1 MLKQDLINY
10 FGTATAAA
18 KALGVSKSTVSLWK
32 EVIPWQ
38 YALLAE
44 KQTNSALIYDPTA
57 YEKTSESAHC
67 APPQINEVS
76 RG

>member
-32 EVIPWQ
+32 DVIPWQ

-44 KQTNSALIYDPTA
+44 KQTDGALVYDSKT
-57 YEKTSESAHC
+57 YDKTSESA
-67 APPQINEVS
+67 A
-76 RG
+76 

>member
-1 MLKQDLINY
+1 MLKRDLINH

-32 EVIPWQ
+32 EVVPWQ

-44 KQTNSALIYDPTA
+44 K
-57 YEKTSESAHC
+57 
-67 APPQINEVS
+67 
-76 RG
+76 

>member
-1 MLKQDLINY
+1 MFKQDLVAH

-32 EVIPWQ
+32 DVVPWQ

-44 KQTNSALIYDPTA
+44 KATGGALKYDPNQ
-57 YEKTSESAHC
+57 YEKTITAG
-67 APPQINEVS
+67 AQP
-76 RG
+76 

>member
-1 MLKQDLINY
+1 MFKHELIKY

-32 EVIPWQ
+32 KIIPWQ

-44 KQTNSALIYDPTA
+44 KATRGELKYDESHYGKPNAPTA
-57 YEKTSESAHC
+57 
-67 APPQINEVS
+67 
-76 RG
+76 

>member
-32 EVIPWQ
+32 DIIPWQ

-44 KQTNSALIYDPTA
+44 KQTDGALVYDSKA
-57 YEKTSESAHC
+57 YDKTSESA
-67 APPQINEVS
+67 A
-76 RG
+76 

>member
-1 MLKQDLINY
+1 MFKQDLVAH

-32 EVIPWQ
+32 DVVPWQ

-44 KQTNSALIYDPTA
+44 KATDGALKYDPNQ
-57 YEKTSESAHC
+57 YEKTITAV
-67 APPQINEVS
+67 AQP
-76 RG
+76 

>member
-1 MLKQDLINY
+1 MLKRDLITH

-32 EVIPWQ
+32 ETIPWQ

-44 KQTNSALIYDPTA
+44 KQTNGVLSYDPKS
-57 YEKTSESAHC
+57 YDKS
-67 APPQINEVS
+67 NEL
-76 RG
+76 GA

>member
-1 MLKQDLINY
+1 MLKQDLITH

-32 EVIPWQ
+32 EVVPWQ

-44 KQTNSALIYDPTA
+44 KQTNGALVYDQ
-57 YEKTSESAHC
+57 KTYGKA
-67 APPQINEVS
+67 NE
-76 RG
+76 